1 MLTPEQLKEIADT
14 MYPLLSRL
22 TDWIT
27 KDIIERMIACMA
39 RSEAISFGETD
50 KWQIILYQAAAGH
63 YEALSNEI
71 RKWTGKS
78 EEEVRQIFMDAGMKA
93 WEADNAFYVS
103 HGLES
108 VPFLKNEHLMNILV
122 DCYQRT
128 NGEIKN
134 FTRTIAGASQQRFI
148 QLCDDAHMKVMTG
161 AQSYTGAMIDAVN
174 DLSEHQLKI
183 KYPSGHVDTIETA
196 VLRCI
201 RTGTAQASG
210 NMTIQAMK
218 DNGWDLIRVSA
229 HLGARYGDGG
239 ENPGNHAWW
248 QGKLYSL
255 SGTSTEYPP
264 FIGTTGYGTGPGL
277 SGWNC
282 RHSFGPGDPAHN
294 PFNTYDDDENKKA
307 YDLSQAQRSMERGI
321 RKTKHKMMAEKAAA
335 DACTDD
341 DTKQKFLE
349 EYDRANKLLQIQ
361 NKEYQKFCADNG
373 LRVMTDRLHT
383 AKWDREQSR
392 NALRTEAKMDKFIDT
407 IMQAQKTSTGIPIS
421 EVSAH
426 VFTRANFRGIR
437 AEDVVDALTNPLD
450 LGSIRVDRSQQFM
463 GRKAIVPVNIDT
475 GKVTSVWPMKSKT
488 LRKLLRKKGLL

>member
-27 KDIIERMIACMA
+27 KDIIERMIACMD
-39 RSEAISFGETD
+39 RSEAIGFGETD
-50 KWQIILYQAAAGH
+50 KWQIILYQAAVGH
-63 YEALSNEI
+63 YESLSNEI

-78 EEEVRQIFMDAGMKA
+78 EEEVRQIFLDAGIKA
-93 WEADNAFYVS
+93 WDADNAFYVS
-103 HGLES
+103 HGLDS
-108 VPFLKNEHLMNILV
+108 VQLLKNEHLMNILV

-148 QLCDDAHMKVMTG
+148 QLCDDAHIKVMTG
-161 AQSYTGAMIDAVN
+161 AQSYTGAMIEAVN

-210 NMTIQAMK
+210 NMTIQAMM

-255 SGTSTEYPP
+255 SGTSAEYPP
-264 FIGTTGYGTGPGL
+264 FRETTGYGTGPGL

-282 RHSFGPGDPAHN
+282 RHSFGPGDPEHN
-294 PFNTYDDDENKKA
+294 PFQGYDDDANKKA
-307 YDLSQAQRSMERGI
+307 YDLSQVQRSMERGI
-321 RKTKHKMMAEKAAA
+321 RKAKHKAMAAKAAV
-335 DACTDD
+335 DAARDD
-341 DTKQKFLE
+341 AAKKVFTE
-349 EYDRANKLLQIQ
+349 EYEKSVSLLQAL
-361 NKEYQKFCADNG
+361 NKEYQKFCKDNG
-373 LRVMTDRLHT
+373 LRVMTDRLNT
-383 AKWDREQSR
+383 AKWNREQAKA
-392 NALRTEAKMDKFIDT
+392 ALRTETMID
-407 IMQAQKTSTGIPIS
+407 SR
-421 EVSAH
+421 
-426 VFTRANFRGIR
+426 TRN
-437 AEDVVDALTNPLD
+437 VV
-450 LGSIRVDRSQQFM
+450 
-463 GRKAIVPVNIDT
+463 
-475 GKVTSVWPMKSKT
+475 
-488 LRKLLRKKGLL
+488 